1 MIYEFLLA
9 LLMTIPI
16 WLILSMLGVLREPK
30 DPTLHNE
37 PQIPEDSPEKQQ
49 ERRRFI
55 NRMDR
60 RI

>member
-16 WLILSMLGVLREPK
+16 WLILSMLGVLREPR
-30 DPTLHNE
+30 DPTLYDE
-37 PQIPEDSPEKQQ
+37 PSIPDDSPEKQQ